1 MGQNQPF
8 GYHNPLVFP
17 GNQNISNM
25 QAMQN
30 MHIPG
35 MPQGNSQSI
44 GYPPNMQFAMPFVP
58 NQTNNLGVNNNN
70 NSIG

>member
-1 MGQNQPF
+1 
-8 GYHNPLVFP
+8 
-17 GNQNISNM
+17 
-25 QAMQN
+25 MQN

-44 GYPPNMQFAMPFVP
+44 GYAPNMQFAMPFMP